1 MSSGSPRRLPLRRQ
15 PGWAWLRVLRPIALT
30 VATATAVGFA
40 FILEEGSPTWHE
52 ALRIGIVMGAVLAFA
67 SLMNDI
73 LDRHH
78 DRDVYIWRPIP
89 ADLVDRDR
97 ALRLTQFLA
106 VLAIALAASL
116 GWRPALIAIAGL
128 AAAYLYNVRLKA
140 TPFSWVPFALAFA
153 LIPVWVAESVDR
165 FDDVLWWS
173 FPVGLSGGLATYIA
187 IKLPDYERDD
197 TDHTRNFLHWLTI
210 DYAVPVAW
218 GAMGAYIV
226 IAVASANI
234 QTIRAEWLVPPAAIA
249 IVLTLGVM
257 VPLFLGVTE
266 RKLVAQRWLFS
277 ASVVALSFGWLG
289 SIIP

>member
-15 PGWAWLRVLRPIALT
+15 PGWAWLRLLRPIALT

-40 FILEEGSPTWHE
+40 FILEDGSPTWHE
-52 ALRIGIVMGAVLAFA
+52 ALRIGIVMAAVLAFA
-67 SLMNDI
+67 SVMNDI

-257 VPLFLGVTE
+257 VPLFFGVTE
-266 RKLVAQRWLFS
+266 RKLLAQRWLFS

>member
-1 MSSGSPRRLPLRRQ
+1 V
-15 PGWAWLRVLRPIALT
+15 LRV
-30 VATATAVGFA
+30 
-40 FILEEGSPTWHE
+40 
-52 ALRIGIVMGAVLAFA
+52 GIVMGAVLAFA
-67 SLMNDI
+67 SLMNDL

-78 DRDVYIWRPIP
+78 DRDVYIWRPLP

-249 IVLTLGVM
+249 IVLTLAVM
-257 VPLFLGVTE
+257 VPLYFGVTE